1 MTTACTMVNGGQ
13 IYRNEHHCALLLLG
27 YKHHCP
33 GVQAA
38 HHSIPSYADAIPTD
52 SQMTHLLALQGCGS
66 IAAQVLQQLP
76 AGDAIAVQEAVAWAA
91 VLL

>member
-1 MTTACTMVNGGQ
+1 
-13 IYRNEHHCALLLLG
+13 
-27 YKHHCP
+27 
-33 GVQAA
+33 
-38 HHSIPSYADAIPTD
+38 
-52 SQMTHLLALQGCGS
+52 MTHLLALQGCGS